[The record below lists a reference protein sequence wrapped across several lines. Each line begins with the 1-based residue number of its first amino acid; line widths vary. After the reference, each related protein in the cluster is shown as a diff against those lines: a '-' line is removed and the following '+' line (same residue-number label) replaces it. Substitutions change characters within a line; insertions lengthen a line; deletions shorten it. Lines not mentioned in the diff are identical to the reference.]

1 MTKTKKIN
9 KKYIGEHHQFNRI
22 CFFSKIELLFFLQ
35 SFSASPLHHRQHW
48 RVSCR
53 HNHNSLMADL
63 PKVDVVLVHQA
74 LQQQQP
80 QFLTPE
86 AQHYYFQ
93 EEIVFHSTN
102 DQLFQYLS
110 NRDGA
115 EYTQKKKKT
124 QTHNQQ
130 SHIVESR

>member
-1 MTKTKKIN
+1 MTKTE
-9 KKYIGEHHQFNRI
+9 YM
-22 CFFSKIELLFFLQ
+22 FFSKIELFFFFLQ
-35 SFSASPLHHRQHW
+35 LFSASPLHHRYHW

-93 EEIVFHSTN
+93 EEIVFSLHKRST
-102 DQLFQYLS
+102 FPIPFKP
-110 NRDGA
+110 RRCRI
-115 EYTQKKKKT
+115 
-124 QTHNQQ
+124 
-130 SHIVESR
+130 HIEEEEDLDP

>member
-1 MTKTKKIN
+1 
-9 KKYIGEHHQFNRI
+9 
-22 CFFSKIELLFFLQ
+22 
-35 SFSASPLHHRQHW
+35 
-48 RVSCR
+48 
-53 HNHNSLMADL
+53 MADL

-115 EYTQKKKKT
+115 EYT
-124 QTHNQQ
+124 
-130 SHIVESR
+130 